1 LPMGAQSSEATT
13 WVRACRGWH
22 RPPASLIL
30 NHGDVHVWRIPLD
43 VSQDIVADL
52 APLLSDEENARAK
65 QILCEEA
72 GRRFVVAHGALR
84 RILSRY
90 LDERPEQ
97 IRFVT
102 DAQGKPHLAS
112 HADASTL
119 CFSLSHSGEFALLAV
134 TKDRDVGVD
143 IERIRPVSAW
153 REIAARY
160 FSKREREALWSLSND
175 RALEAFFQGWTRKEA
190 YSKALGQGVS
200 QLWRQFSVSLTLDA
214 ATELLGAKLEAG
226 AEAQFTLCPLEPDS
240 GYVAAVA
247 AQGVKWHLSCWQWS
261 WAKRAPREGG

>member
-1 LPMGAQSSEATT
+1 MGVQSSEATT
-13 WVRACRGWH
+13 RVRPCRGWH

-43 VSQDIVADL
+43 VSQDIVVDL
-52 APLLSDEENARAK
+52 VPLLSGEENARAK

-90 LDERPEQ
+90 LDARPEQ
-97 IRFVT
+97 IRVVT

-112 HADASTL
+112 RAGASTL
-119 CFSLSHSGEFALLAV
+119 CFSLSHSGECALLAV

-143 IERIRPVSAW
+143 VERIRPVSAW

-160 FSKREREALWSLSND
+160 FSKREREALWSLPND
-175 RALEAFFQGWTRKEA
+175 RTLEAFFQGWTRKEA
-190 YSKALGQGVS
+190 YSKALGRGVS
-200 QLWRQFSVSLTLDA
+200 QLWRQFSVSLAPGA
-214 ATELLGAKLEAG
+214 ATELPAAEPDTG
-226 AEAQFTLCPLEPDS
+226 AEGQFTLCALEMDP

-247 AQGVKWHLSCWQWS
+247 AQGVGWHLSCWQW
-261 WAKRAPREGG
+261 P

>member
-1 LPMGAQSSEATT
+1 MGAQSSEATT
-13 WVRACRGWH
+13 RVRTCRGWH

-43 VSQDIVADL
+43 VKQDIVVDL
-52 APLLSDEENARAK
+52 MPLLSDEENARAQ

-72 GRRFVVAHGALR
+72 GRRFVAAHGALR

-102 DAQGKPHLAS
+102 GAQGKPHLAS
-112 HADASTL
+112 RADAPTL
-119 CFSLSHSGEFALLAV
+119 CFSLSHSGECALVAV

-153 REIAARY
+153 CEIAARY

-200 QLWRQFSVSLTLDA
+200 QLWRQFSVSLTPGA
-214 ATELLGAKLEAG
+214 VTELLSANLEVG
-226 AEAQFTLCPLEPDS
+226 EDAQFTLCPLAPDS

-261 WAKRAPREGG
+261 WAKRAPPEGG